1 MKLPIV
7 SRQTLEDYQSQLE
20 ELNQEYANYRR
31 RNATISADAYQR
43 GQNDAVLSL
52 LAVYDNLT
60 LALRQ
65 PCSDEAFLTGIQ
77 MTLNIMTKTLA
88 ELGITEIPALGALF
102 DPTLH
107 EAMEHI
113 DDPEHPEN
121 TITQVIRTGFR
132 REGTV
137 LRHALVV
144 VAN

>member
-7 SRQTLEDYQSQLE
+7 SRQALLDYQGQLE
-20 ELNQEYANYRR
+20 ELKQEYQNYRR
-31 RNATISADAYQR
+31 RNATISADAYQK
-43 GQNDAVLSL
+43 GQDDTVVSL
-52 LAVYDNLT
+52 LAVYDNLS

-65 PCSDEAFLTGIQ
+65 PCSDKAFLAGIQ
-77 MTLNIMTKTLA
+77 MTLNTMTKTLSD
-88 ELGITEIPALGALF
+88 LGITEIPALGEPF

-107 EAMEHI
+107 EAMDHI

-121 TITQVIRTGFR
+121 TVTQVIRTGFR
-132 REGTV
+132 RKEAV

>member
-1 MKLPIV
+1 MKLPLI
-7 SRQTLEDYQSQLE
+7 SRQTLNDYQGRLE
-20 ELNQEYANYRR
+20 ELNQEYMNYRR
-31 RNATISADAYQR
+31 RNATVRADAYQK
-43 GQNDAVLSL
+43 GQDDAVISL

-60 LALRQ
+60 LALSQ

-88 ELGITEIPALGALF
+88 ELGITEIPALGEAF
-102 DPTLH
+102 DPSLH
-107 EAMEHI
+107 EAMDHI

-132 REGTV
+132 REGAV

>member
-7 SRQTLEDYQSQLE
+7 SRQALEDYQGQLE
-20 ELNQEYANYRR
+20 ELNQEYQNYRR
-31 RNATISADAYQR
+31 RNATVRADAYQK
-43 GQNDAVLSL
+43 GQDDAVISL

-60 LALRQ
+60 LALSQ

-77 MTLNIMTKTLA
+77 MTLNIMTKTLSG
-88 ELGITEIPALGALF
+88 LGITEIPALGESF

-107 EAMEHI
+107 EAMDHI

-132 REGTV
+132 REGAV

>member
-1 MKLPIV
+1 MKLPLI
-7 SRQTLEDYQSQLE
+7 SRQTLNDYQGRLE
-20 ELNQEYANYRR
+20 ELNQEYMNYRR
-31 RNATISADAYQR
+31 RNATVRADAYQK
-43 GQNDAVLSL
+43 GQDDAVISL

-60 LALRQ
+60 LALSQ

-77 MTLNIMTKTLA
+77 MTLNIMTKTLS
-88 ELGITEIPALGALF
+88 ELGITEIPALGEAF
-102 DPTLH
+102 DPSLH
-107 EAMEHI
+107 EAMDHI

-132 REGTV
+132 REGAV